1 MSQVSFRG
9 IARTTVP
16 RALASEVIR
25 MEALAQLSVP
35 DRPSVVL
42 LAPSGYGKTTLLA
55 QYARNTTRTV
65 IWLSLGPGDEEAGTF
80 KKNLHRALQ
89 GVLDGM
95 EEDPTSSLMD
105 FLDWSAERLSQEE
118 RSVDIVLD
126 RVEHV
131 ARTHGT
137 ALATLIGLLPEGHR
151 LLMAGLDLQGFPLAR
166 LTASGQI
173 DVLST
178 EQLRFTAQEAGQ
190 LLTARESSL
199 DIDQLMATSE
209 GWPVSISLSLMDSA
223 AQVDVNQLLQDALE
237 QLPEELQAVLPELA
251 LFDEWGDELGEL
263 LESPL
268 PAAWLSTLRRAG
280 LPLTPL
286 GRGLYRP
293 HMLLLK
299 LLEKQLQRTP
309 EKSRRIH
316 LLRATLAVQE
326 QDLSTAIRH
335 ARQAHQADLMEL
347 YAQELF
353 PTLHRQREFKLL
365 EELSALHPGPT
376 PAWWEE
382 FQAIA
387 RIEIGE
393 GDKGLAQLEGMK
405 QQQKLTG
412 LGFAALALQAA
423 RQGDFEGQLSSAQ
436 QGLALAAG
444 TSQTTLS
451 MQLASALISLER
463 FHDGEQ
469 VTEKLISDA
478 QAQRNQLAE
487 ADALNMHQYTL
498 LMQRR
503 WPEREAVL
511 QRARTVLLAH
521 GQQRKALQ
529 MEAELSEVLLRQG
542 RHEEAAL
549 LISECIELALR
560 TQPIH
565 LPTLYQTLARYK
577 MIRGDWEGAAQSLLN
592 AEDTIHRLK
601 LPVVL
606 PFLHA
611 NMFDLYSAIGE
622 KPRAQRAYE
631 QLVEHTQRPIF
642 KRYLLP
648 LFTGIHA
655 LDAGDLTAA
664 ETHLRVAAQESV
676 EQTHAL
682 RAQLLLLAIQQSRG
696 TLLAKE
702 IEESRQ
708 ALEGLDITSVIYAD
722 QRHLMPLRQF
732 LTKQAANHP
741 LVTGEV
747 RQDGPKQEELLRVE
761 VGRKIEAWVGDK
773 AVKLPLAKSGEL
785 LFWLLWRKQGTLHDI
800 LNDLWDGSRDPKHHE
815 YFRVVVRRLRQMLKE
830 ALDFAGDPIPYSQGT
845 YSLQPELRIVLNLQ
859 AALGAAQQGEYEALL
874 SLPIEG
880 LAGDLTAEW
889 VDGVRE
895 TIRRDQIYALGEIE
909 SRLVKTQPAQAV
921 ALLKLA
927 VRAQPAEGETHLALI
942 RTLLS
947 AQPSEASS
955 AFQVYRS
962 MLEKEYGESPS
973 RETLR
978 QLRDLGLN
986 TG

>member
-1 MSQVSFRG
+1 
-9 IARTTVP
+9 
-16 RALASEVIR
+16 

-65 IWLSLGPGDEEAGTF
+65 VWLSLGPGDEEVGTF

-89 GVLDGM
+89 GVLDGIG
-95 EEDPTSSLMD
+95 EDPTGSLMD
-105 FLDWSAERLSQEE
+105 FLDWSAERLAQEE
-118 RSVDIVLD
+118 RSIDIVLD

-178 EQLRFTAQEAGQ
+178 EQLRFTAQETGQ
-190 LLTARESSL
+190 LLTARASSL
-199 DIDQLMATSE
+199 DLDQLMATSE
-209 GWPVSISLSLMDSA
+209 GWPVSISLSLVDSA
-223 AQVDVNQLLQDALE
+223 AQVDVDQLLRDALE
-237 QLPEELQAVLPELA
+237 QLPEELQAILPELA

-299 LLEKQLQRTP
+299 LLEKQLQRAP

-316 LLRATLAVQE
+316 LVRATLAVQE

-335 ARQAHQADLMEL
+335 ARQAHRADLMEL

-365 EELSALHPGPT
+365 EELAVLHPGPP

-387 RIEIGE
+387 RLEIGE
-393 GDKGLAQLEGMK
+393 GDKGLAQLEAMR
-405 QQQKLTG
+405 QEHKLTG

-423 RQGDFEGQLSSAQ
+423 RQGDFEGQLFSAQ
-436 QGLALAAG
+436 QGLALASG
-444 TSQTTLS
+444 SSQTTLS

-463 FHDGEQ
+463 FREGEQ

-503 WPEREAVL
+503 WPEREAAL
-511 QRARTVLLAH
+511 QRARTILLAH

-542 RHEEAAL
+542 RHEEASL
-549 LISECIELALR
+549 LISECIDLALR

-577 MIRGDWEGAAQSLLN
+577 MIRGDWEGAAQSLHN
-592 AEDTIHRLK
+592 AEDAIHRLK

-606 PFLHA
+606 PFLYA
-611 NMFDLYSAIGE
+611 NTFDLYAATGE
-622 KPRAQRAYE
+622 QVRARQAYE

-642 KRYLLP
+642 RRYLLP

-655 LDAGDLTAA
+655 LDAGDLASA
-664 ETHLRVAAQESV
+664 ETHLNIAAQESV
-676 EQTHAL
+676 EQTHTL
-682 RAQLLLLAIQQSRG
+682 RAQLLLMAIQQRKG
-696 TLLAKE
+696 TLLAE
-702 IEESRQ
+702 QIEVSRQ
-708 ALEGLDITSVIYAD
+708 ALQGLEITSVAYAD
-722 QRHLMPLRQF
+722 QRHLAALRQF
-732 LTKQAANHP
+732 LTKQGVQHP
-741 LVTGEV
+741 LVSGEV
-747 RQDGPKQEELLRVE
+747 HPEEPRQEEILRVE
-761 VGRKIEAWVGDK
+761 VGRKIEAWVGTR

-830 ALDFAGDPIPYSQGT
+830 ALDFAGDPLPYSQGT
-845 YSLQPELRIVLNLQ
+845 YSLQPELRVVLNLQ
-859 AALGAAQQGEYEALL
+859 EAIKAAQQGDYEALL
-874 SLPIEG
+874 SLPVEG
-880 LAGDLTAEW
+880 LASDITADW
-889 VDGVRE
+889 VDDVRE
-895 TIRRDQIYALGEIE
+895 TVRRDQLYALGEIE
-909 SRLVKTQPAQAV
+909 GQVAQVQPAQAV

-927 VRAQPAEGETHLALI
+927 VRTQPTEGEMHLALI

-947 AQPSEASS
+947 VQSSEAGS

-962 MLEKEYGESPS
+962 MLEREFGESP
-973 RETLR
+973 TVDTVR
-978 QLRDLGLN
+978 QLRSLGLHM
-986 TG
+986 G